1 MSELPSADETLD
13 TSGLYCPEPIMM
25 MHNKVAEMVPGEC
38 LKVVA
43 TDPATTR
50 DIPQFCAYL
59 GHQLIQQETL
69 PDSFVYYISIAG
81 ASA

>member
-1 MSELPSADETLD
+1 MSELPTVDETLD

-25 MHNKVAEMVPGEC
+25 MHNKVAGMSPGTC

-50 DIPQFCAYL
+50 DIPQFCTYL
-59 GHQLIQQETL
+59 GHKLIQQETL
-69 PDSFVYYISIAG
+69 PDSFIYYISIAG
-81 ASA
+81 ETD